1 MVQQTDVVRRAR
13 RTFAAT
19 LEIALTA
26 TAGAM
31 LLALT
36 LVTCIDVVARY
47 WFNRPL
53 AGAYELTEVLLSAL
67 IFVALPVTTGRREH
81 VDVDLLEM
89 FSGKLMRAFMRRL
102 ADLVSGLVLGLFAWR
117 VFLHAMSLQTDGA
130 VTDSLSLPL
139 APLGYLAA
147 TACAVSSLICLLRL
161 RLPFQS

>member
-1 MVQQTDVVRRAR
+1 M
-13 RTFAAT
+13 
-19 LEIALTA
+19 LELVLTG

-67 IFVALPVTTGRREH
+67 IFVALPVTTARREH
-81 VDVDLLEM
+81 VDVDLVEM
-89 FSGKLMRAFMRRL
+89 FAGKPLRAFMHRL
-102 ADLVSGLVLGLFAWR
+102 ADLLCGLVLGLFAWR
-117 VFLHAMSLQTDGA
+117 VFVHAVSLQNDGA

-147 TACAVSSLICLLRL
+147 AACAVSSLICLLRL
-161 RLPFQS
+161 RLPYQS